1 MEYSSAYAIIAS
13 KNDDTDI
20 EYFDIKRNYQVR
32 SLLAAIEVLYKREM
46 ITEDDCKTCFHNL
59 RNFFFLFHSCSY
71 TSNKTDKAIANAAFD
86 VYHTK
91 SEMDFKYVISDV
103 FGELSKF
110 ISSSTVDELMFTTS
124 SMHYSL
130 KNSAYKS
137 NHRIVKYILYCLYM
151 PDQRDTVLDQSRLT
165 IEHLLNDDGSVRNS
179 SIYNLTLTSGEI
191 NSNELK
197 NRGLVEKI
205 GILKS
210 QSSVIANQKLD
221 EYLDAQ
227 GEYLEDKRKND
238 LKEQAISN
246 VFKYEGSPF
255 GYTKEMV
262 DGYLK
267 MKRALQSDEELLAV
281 LLERGMNI
289 QAYLSNNPAM
299 QDAYNRF
306 LTLCGTTS

>member
-1 MEYSSAYAIIAS
+1 
-13 KNDDTDI
+13 
-20 EYFDIKRNYQVR
+20 
-32 SLLAAIEVLYKREM
+32 
-46 ITEDDCKTCFHNL
+46 
-59 RNFFFLFHSCSY
+59 
-71 TSNKTDKAIANAAFD
+71 
-86 VYHTK
+86 
-91 SEMDFKYVISDV
+91 
-103 FGELSKF
+103 
-110 ISSSTVDELMFTTS
+110 
-124 SMHYSL
+124 
-130 KNSAYKS
+130 
-137 NHRIVKYILYCLYM
+137 M

-221 EYLDAQ
+221 EYL
-227 GEYLEDKRKND
+227 
-238 LKEQAISN
+238 SN